1 MKTIIKTNST
11 LEKLIYNLPIFIFSI
26 IVIIRLLVA
35 IPLTIVSINK
45 FAFLDNTFI
54 QYLLGIGA
62 IITLELVLTVLSLL
76 TAEFRRKIS
85 DTWANSVLVLVV
97 LLTIYTSYLIQS
109 LSQMYDI
116 QYGFSVFLT
125 LHILNIVSI
134 LLSESIGFLLKKADE
149 MLLQNSNSNLTIPD
163 FKKTESLHE
172 VSSQNSDKTE
182 SDSLL
187 TYENCKSNTNK
198 TESEIIDT
206 LIKLAQIKNSLYGA
220 KRGSNKELVNQLEV
234 TYNSLKSKLGLN
246 GELEMKYELL

>member
-1 MKTIIKTNST
+1 M
-11 LEKLIYNLPIFIFSI
+11 
-26 IVIIRLLVA
+26 
-35 IPLTIVSINK
+35 
-45 FAFLDNTFI
+45 
-54 QYLLGIGA
+54 
-62 IITLELVLTVLSLL
+62 
-76 TAEFRRKIS
+76 
-85 DTWANSVLVLVV
+85 LVLVV

-116 QYGFSVFLT
+116 QYAFSVFLT

-149 MLLQNSNSNLTIPD
+149 MLKQNSNSNLTIAD
-163 FKKTESLHE
+163 FEKNESQPE

-187 TYENCKSNTNK
+187 TSDDCKSNTNK
-198 TESEIIDT
+198 AESEIIDT

-246 GELEMKYELL
+246 GELEMKYEINSIS